1 MRGKRRNKKE
11 KGSRKIIAVERIRI
25 LFAQAARFGS
35 KDLHHANRCIE
46 LARAIAMK
54 ERVRIPL
61 PYRRFFCRNC
71 YCYLIPTVT
80 VQVRIHHGHIHYRCL
95 TCGAI
100 RRYPTARTIKHT
112 LSVTEKEPTSRVFN

>member
-11 KGSRKIIAVERIRI
+11 KGNRKVIAVERIEI
-25 LFAQAARFGS
+25 LFAQAAWFGS
-35 KDLHHANRCIE
+35 KDLYHANRCIE

-61 PYRRFFCRNC
+61 PYRRFFCRSC
-71 YCYLIPTVT
+71 YCYFIPSVT

-95 TCGAI
+95 TCGAV
-100 RRYPTARTIKHT
+100 RRYPIARTIK
-112 LSVTEKEPTSRVFN
+112 SMTEKEPASRL